1 MNIITL
7 TLSITL
13 VGISL
18 ESIGQT
24 TKSEPIFG
32 SVVERKIQQ
41 DSTKRKS
48 SFHPLRPAFLRLGI
62 MGGGL
67 IGLENFSTSNGGST
81 AGIRVEYG
89 LSNRWSLTGEI
100 YGNRFEGTTFPRN
113 QASLGVNWM
122 PFKSRRLQPYFG
134 LSGGIGDNGYRG
146 RRGEKNGREFYGYS
160 KGNDYNTDIQGFI
173 STRTGLNYVVY
184 KKIIATIETSYQ
196 LPFNNSSNGGLALR
210 IGASY
215 QFNKKIKN

>member
-1 MNIITL
+1 
-7 TLSITL
+7 
-13 VGISL
+13 
-18 ESIGQT
+18 
-24 TKSEPIFG
+24 
-32 SVVERKIQQ
+32 
-41 DSTKRKS
+41 
-48 SFHPLRPAFLRLGI
+48 
-62 MGGGL
+62 
-67 IGLENFSTSNGGST
+67 
-81 AGIRVEYG
+81 
-89 LSNRWSLTGEI
+89 
-100 YGNRFEGTTFPRN
+100 
-113 QASLGVNWM
+113 M